1 MNWKK
6 NMDHNNEILIESETD
21 LISAVTAIIFT
32 PIEIGDNF
40 IKYDKES
47 IIYLTRAISECFEKW
62 YNVNI
67 DDLTLEKGIE

>member
-1 MNWKK
+1 MEHTDDIIIK
-6 NMDHNNEILIESETD
+6 NEMD
-21 LISAVTAIIFT
+21 LITAIIAIIFT

-47 IIYLTRAISECFEKW
+47 IIYLTQAISECFEKW

>member
-1 MNWKK
+1 MGFT
-6 NMDHNNEILIESETD
+6 DILIESETD
-21 LISAVTAIIFT
+21 LISAITGVLFT
-32 PIEIGDNF
+32 PLEMGDTY

-47 IIYLTRAISECFEKW
+47 IIYLTQAISECFEKW